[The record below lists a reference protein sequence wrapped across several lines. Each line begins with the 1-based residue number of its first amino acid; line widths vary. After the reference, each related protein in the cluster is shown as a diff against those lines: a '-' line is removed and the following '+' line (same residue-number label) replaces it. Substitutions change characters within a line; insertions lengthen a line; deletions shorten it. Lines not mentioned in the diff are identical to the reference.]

1 MPSSVLTS
9 RLSEF
14 AHALHI
20 GILADNGYSVQQSR
34 TCVLRDAVKMN
45 AQQRYC
51 RAGGGG
57 FVGQGAA
64 ACAGAAGAGAGA
76 GTAAAAGFFA
86 AGFFAAGFFAGGFFA
101 PGGAPG
107 VSSTTTGFGRS
118 LGGSPVAV
126 IASSFS
132 VSGR

>member
-1 MPSSVLTS
+1 
-9 RLSEF
+9 
-14 AHALHI
+14 
-20 GILADNGYSVQQSR
+20 
-34 TCVLRDAVKMN
+34 MN
-45 AQQRYC
+45 AKQRYC
-51 RAGGGG
+51 RVGGG

-76 GTAAAAGFFA
+76 GAAATGFFA

-101 PGGAPG
+101 TGGAPG